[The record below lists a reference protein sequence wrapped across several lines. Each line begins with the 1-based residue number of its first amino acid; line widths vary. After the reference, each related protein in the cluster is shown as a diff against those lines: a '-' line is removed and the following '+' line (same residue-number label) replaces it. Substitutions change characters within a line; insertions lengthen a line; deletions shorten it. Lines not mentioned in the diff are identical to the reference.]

1 MIGNEEKAVTDDLH
15 ALSCSSPPRRPRRP
29 APRAPPAPPMRK
41 ARDPDIAVHQELC
54 AAREARTVAAYDLF
68 IARHPRHALAATA
81 RAERD
86 ALGAT
91 KHAQRK

>member
-1 MIGNEEKAVTDDLH
+1 MIAMLLLLL
-15 ALSCSSPPRRPRRP
+15 AAAP
-29 APRAPPAPPMRK
+29 AEAASAPPARATPMRK

-54 AAREARTVAAYDLF
+54 AARKAGTLAAYDLF

-86 ALGAT
+86 ALARRN
-91 KHAQRK
+91 K